1 MLSNRIFFVPQRQ
14 NQNKRRKKL
23 KKAIIGAVLFFL
35 PACSQIVWDEDV
47 SFAAYD
53 SPTDYNYIAAHVN
66 VISKSSRHIVYEY
79 KDVRIDDIA
88 PVAAIYCNNQNGRQ
102 ANLYNI
108 IRQPD
113 NRRRAT
119 FSCD

>member
-1 MLSNRIFFVPQRQ
+1 MFNIFPVNNLALTEIR
-14 NQNKRRKKL
+14 L
-23 KKAIIGAVLFFL
+23 IIGAVLFFL

-102 ANLYNI
+102 ANI